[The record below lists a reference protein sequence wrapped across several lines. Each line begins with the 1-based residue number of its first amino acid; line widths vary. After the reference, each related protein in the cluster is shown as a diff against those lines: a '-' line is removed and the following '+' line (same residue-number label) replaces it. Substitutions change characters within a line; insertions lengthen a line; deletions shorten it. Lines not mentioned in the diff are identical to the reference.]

1 MKNLD
6 YPQNL
11 VEVVLGHP
19 NTEISKIEL
28 VAGVAFVL
36 ESLNTHMSDLVRLKY
51 SNQYSKSQLS
61 IAMFMPESE
70 LDRLEELAINKLR
83 EPERKIYFE
92 KGIVARLGEAK
103 FTEEFKQGFVYG
115 YLQQAKD
122 SNHEVFHPLSR
133 IVLDDPILDLSVDI
147 DMLGLSEEPKSW
159 LRSIGR
165 NTIKECLSLSFG
177 TLSEFDDIEEKG
189 FSEIAK
195 KINEYGVHFSD
206 WDVFL

>member
-1 MKNLD
+1 MKGKQNMKNLD

-70 LDRLEELAINKLR
+70 LDRLEELAINNLNKDLFMVTYNKQ
-83 EPERKIYFE
+83 KIATTKFFIHYQE
-92 KGIVARLGEAK
+92 LCWMIQYWICLLTSICLVCLKNQSLG
-103 FTEEFKQGFVYG
+103 
-115 YLQQAKD
+115 
-122 SNHEVFHPLSR
+122 
-133 IVLDDPILDLSVDI
+133 
-147 DMLGLSEEPKSW
+147 
-159 LRSIGR
+159 
-165 NTIKECLSLSFG
+165 
-177 TLSEFDDIEEKG
+177 
-189 FSEIAK
+189 
-195 KINEYGVHFSD
+195 
-206 WDVFL
+206 